1 MILNCIVFL
10 PYTNYVFKLT
20 LFHVFSWVIIYGNN
34 LQYGDFR
41 LIGTLFPIPLNS
53 KSVPI
58 PDLTLMHFC
67 FFPTLQ

>member
-1 MILNCIVFL
+1 MF
-10 PYTNYVFKLT
+10 LT